1 MNALLAARGPDVP
14 AAAGPIE
21 LEWFGAFYKQHAN
34 FVRRLVRRLDGQKSD
49 SDDLVQEV
57 FLVAHRKWPQ
67 LAGSPQVDPRSWL
80 YGVAVRVLRHE
91 RRRRKL
97 RAFLFFPSFGGE
109 RSPEERSREP
119 RDEHSP
125 ATLLER
131 HEARATVHRLLDSL
145 SENKRTVF
153 VLFEIEGLS
162 GQQIAGILR
171 VPIQTVWNRLFHARK
186 AFLKV
191 LAREQLRERL
201 ETGEE

>member
-1 MNALLAARGPDVP
+1 MNALLAARGPEVH
-14 AAAGPIE
+14 AAAEPVE
-21 LEWFGAFYKQHAN
+21 LEWFRAFYGEHAN
-34 FVRRLVRRLDGQKSD
+34 FVRRLVRRLDGQSSE
-49 SDDLVQEV
+49 SDDLVQEI
-57 FLVAHRKWPQ
+57 FLVAHRKWPE

-80 YGVAVRVLRHE
+80 YGVVVRVLRHE

-97 RAFLFFPSFGGE
+97 RAFLLFE
-109 RSPEERSREP
+109 RSHEP
-119 RDEHSP
+119 KDEQTP

-131 HEARATVHRLLDSL
+131 HEARALVRRLLDSL

-153 VLFEIEGLS
+153 VLFELEGLS

-191 LAREQLRERL
+191 LAREQIRERR